1 MKIYLLETFDKDK
14 TVEINPPL
22 SEKGIRMS
30 RLFSL
35 TIKNLQ
41 IDNCYTDTSVAS
53 FGTALLLVGTKVK
66 INKNQKLNNNDK
78 GQIRKF
84 IEDLANEYSMDNKLL
99 IIAKKSVL
107 LLIKEYTN
115 NADFIV

>member
-66 INKNQKLNNNDK
+66 INKNQKLNNIDK
-78 GQIRKF
+78 EQIRKF
-84 IEDLANEYSMDNKLL
+84 IEELANEYSVDNKLL

>member
-41 IDNCYTDTSVAS
+41 IDNCYTDT
-53 FGTALLLVGTKVK
+53 
-66 INKNQKLNNNDK
+66 
-78 GQIRKF
+78 
-84 IEDLANEYSMDNKLL
+84 
-99 IIAKKSVL
+99 
-107 LLIKEYTN
+107 
-115 NADFIV
+115 